1 MTRVLLL
8 LAAVGVPMAR
18 VLHAR
23 RAALAGLAHVQP
35 LTPGHTASPR
45 APALPAPHCTSVAA
59 SHLPACLDAA
69 NSTAHHAGTPGKDA
83 RGPTMQ
89 LCLAAYV
96 ALLLLRAK
104 VGGTA
109 RLDTVMELEFYMR

>member
-1 MTRVLLL
+1 
-8 LAAVGVPMAR
+8 
-18 VLHAR
+18 
-23 RAALAGLAHVQP
+23 
-35 LTPGHTASPR
+35 
-45 APALPAPHCTSVAA
+45 
-59 SHLPACLDAA
+59 
-69 NSTAHHAGTPGKDA
+69 
-83 RGPTMQ
+83 MQ